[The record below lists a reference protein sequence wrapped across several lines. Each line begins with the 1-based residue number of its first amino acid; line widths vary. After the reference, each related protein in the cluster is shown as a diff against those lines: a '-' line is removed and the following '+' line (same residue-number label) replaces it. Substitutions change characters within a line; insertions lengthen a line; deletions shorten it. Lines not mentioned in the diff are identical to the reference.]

1 MTRRKPVNQDREALQ
16 AGAMDDGG
24 RCPFHPDA
32 AATVAKELDPFG
44 PAYLADPF
52 AVFARARQEG
62 RVFYSE
68 ELGQWLVTR
77 YDDIR
82 AVLRD
87 TRHYSADN
95 ATKPLQPL
103 PPEALAALARAD
115 FRPRRVLVDND
126 PPDHVRIRRH
136 VNKAFNAR
144 RLQLLEP
151 DIRELARRHIAGFPA
166 AGEIDF
172 VRALAWP
179 LPALVIFR
187 LFGVP
192 EDRLELIKRGSR
204 DRVTLTDGKAAGA
217 ELQQAAE
224 GVGAFFA
231 YCREI
236 ITDRLADLRDDFPS
250 DLIRS
255 GQGDET
261 APDFDELVTIMY
273 SILFAGHETT
283 TGFLTHLMRR
293 CLGEPGLWARLRA
306 NRDLIPVVV
315 EEVLRL
321 DPPVINWQRRTKE
334 EVQIGGTVIPADAEI
349 LLLLGSANHDAAA
362 FDHPDELDPDRANAH
377 AHLSFG
383 AGVHLCLGAPL
394 ARLEGRVVLEELLD
408 AFPEPGLPEQEL
420 PYRATL
426 KFWSPDRLLV
436 RPHGDLMNHGGS

>member
-1 MTRRKPVNQDREALQ
+1 MNQDRKALKE
-16 AGAMDDGG
+16 AGAMNGATDDGG
-24 RCPFHPDA
+24 RCPFPADSA
-32 AATVAKELDPFG
+32 APGPASPVAKELDPFG

-52 AVFARARQEG
+52 AVFARARHEG

-151 DIRELARRHIAGFPA
+151 DIRELARRHIAAFA
-166 AGEIDF
+166 DASEIDF

-236 ITDRLADLRDDFPS
+236 ITDRMGDLRDDFPS

-293 CLGEPGLWARLRA
+293 CLAEPGLWARLRA
-306 NRDLIPVVV
+306 NRDLVPAVV

-321 DPPVINWQRRTKE
+321 DPPVINWQRRAKE
-334 EVQIGGTVIPADAEI
+334 DVRIGDTVVPADAEI
-349 LLLLGSANHDAAA
+349 LLLLGSGNHDEAA

-377 AHLSFG
+377 SHLSFG

-408 AFPEPGLPEQEL
+408 AFPGPSLPEQEL

-426 KFWSPDRLLV
+426 KFWNPERLLI
-436 RPHGDLMNHGGS
+436 RPHGDA

>member
-1 MTRRKPVNQDREALQ
+1 MDDKMDDRE
-16 AGAMDDGG
+16 
-24 RCPFHPDA
+24 RCPFRADDSAPVLA
-32 AATVAKELDPFG
+32 NTVAKELDPFG
-44 PAYLADPF
+44 PSYLADPF
-52 AVFARARQEG
+52 AVFARARSEG

-77 YDDIR
+77 YEDIR

-87 TRHYSADN
+87 TKHYSADN
-95 ATKPLQPL
+95 ATKPLRPL
-103 PPEALAALARAD
+103 PEEALAELARAD

-151 DIRELARRHIAGFPA
+151 DIRELARRYIAAFA
-166 AGEIDF
+166 DAGEIDF
-172 VRALAWP
+172 VAALAWP

-204 DRVTLTDGKAAGA
+204 DRVTLTDGKAASA
-217 ELQQAAE
+217 ELRRAAE

-236 ITDRLADLRDDFPS
+236 ITDRMANLRDDFPS

-293 CLGEPGLWARLRA
+293 CLAEPGLWSRLRE
-306 NRDLIPVVV
+306 NRDLIPAMV

-321 DPPVINWQRRTKE
+321 DPPVINWQRRAKE
-334 EVQIGGTVIPADAEI
+334 EVRIGDTVIPADAEI
-349 LLLLGSANHDAAA
+349 LLLLGSANHDEAA

-377 AHLSFG
+377 SHLSFG

-408 AFPEPGLPEQEL
+408 AFPEPSLPEQEL

-426 KFWSPDRLLV
+426 KFWNPERLLI
-436 RPHGDLMNHGGS
+436 RPHGDA

>member
-1 MTRRKPVNQDREALQ
+1 MDDKMDDRE
-16 AGAMDDGG
+16 
-24 RCPFHPDA
+24 RCPFRADDSA
-32 AATVAKELDPFG
+32 TVLANTVAKELDPFG
-44 PAYLADPF
+44 PSYLADPF
-52 AVFARARQEG
+52 AVFARARSEG

-77 YDDIR
+77 YEDIR

-87 TRHYSADN
+87 TKHYSADN
-95 ATKPLQPL
+95 ATKPLRPL
-103 PPEALAALARAD
+103 PEEALAELARAD

-151 DIRELARRHIAGFPA
+151 DIRELARRYIAAFA
-166 AGEIDF
+166 DAGEIDF
-172 VRALAWP
+172 VAALAWP

-204 DRVTLTDGKAAGA
+204 DRVTLTDGKAASA
-217 ELQQAAE
+217 ELRRAAE

-236 ITDRLADLRDDFPS
+236 ITDRMANLRDDFPS

-293 CLGEPGLWARLRA
+293 CLAEPGLWSRLRE
-306 NRDLIPVVV
+306 NRDLIPAMV

-321 DPPVINWQRRTKE
+321 DPPVINWQRRAKE
-334 EVQIGGTVIPADAEI
+334 EVRIGDTVIPADAEI
-349 LLLLGSANHDAAA
+349 LLLLGSANHDEAA
-362 FDHPDELDPDRANAH
+362 FDHADELDLDRANASS
-377 AHLSFG
+377 HLSFG

-408 AFPEPGLPEQEL
+408 RFPEPSLPEQEL
-420 PYRATL
+420 PFRPTL
-426 KFWSPDRLLV
+426 KFWNPERLLV
-436 RPHGDLMNHGGS
+436 SLHGES

>member
-1 MTRRKPVNQDREALQ
+1 
-16 AGAMDDGG
+16 MDDTRDDRD
-24 RCPFHPDA
+24 RCPFRPDGA
-32 AATVAKELDPFG
+32 EPAVAKELDPFG
-44 PAYLADPF
+44 PAYLAGPF
-52 AVFARARQEG
+52 AVFARARREG

-68 ELGQWLVTR
+68 ELDQWLVTR
-77 YDDIR
+77 YEDIR

-87 TRHYSADN
+87 TKRYSADN

-103 PPEALAALARAD
+103 PQAALEALARAD

-126 PPDHVRIRRH
+126 PPNHVRIRRH

-151 DIRELARRHIAGFPA
+151 DIRELARRHIATFA
-166 AGEIDF
+166 DADEIDF

-204 DRVTLTDGKAAGA
+204 DRVTITDGKASGE
-217 ELQQAAE
+217 ELQRAAE

-236 ITDRLADLRDDFPS
+236 ITDRMANLRDDFPS

-255 GQGDET
+255 GLGDET

-293 CLGEPGLWARLRA
+293 CLAEPGLWARLRA
-306 NRDLIPVVV
+306 NRDLIPAVV

-321 DPPVINWQRRTKE
+321 DPPVINWQRRAKE
-334 EVQIGGTVIPADAEI
+334 EVRIGDTVIPADAEI
-349 LLLLGSANHDAAA
+349 LLLLGSANRDEAA
-362 FDHPDELDPDRANAH
+362 FERPDELDLDRANAH
-377 AHLSFG
+377 SHLSFG

-394 ARLEGRVVLEELLD
+394 ARLEGQVVLEELLD
-408 AFPEPGLPEQEL
+408 SFPHPSLPEQEL
-420 PYRATL
+420 PFRATL
-426 KFWSPDRLLV
+426 KFWNPERLLV
-436 RPHGDLMNHGGS
+436 RLQGES

>member
-1 MTRRKPVNQDREALQ
+1 MTMDDT
-16 AGAMDDGG
+16 MDDGE
-24 RCPFHPDA
+24 RCPVHAGGA
-32 AATVAKELDPFG
+32 APVLADTVAKELDPFG

-52 AVFARARQEG
+52 AVFARARREG

-95 ATKPLQPL
+95 ATKPLRPL

-151 DIRELARRHIAGFPA
+151 DIRELARRHIAAFDA

-192 EDRLELIKRGSR
+192 EDRLELVKRGSR
-204 DRVTLTDGKAAGA
+204 DRVTLTDGKASGE

-236 ITDRLADLRDDFPS
+236 ITDRMADLGDDFPS

-255 GQGDET
+255 GQGDDT

-293 CLGEPGLWARLRA
+293 CLAEPGLWARLRA
-306 NRDLIPVVV
+306 DRSLIPAVV

-321 DPPVINWQRRTKE
+321 DPPVINWQRRAKE
-334 EVQIGGTVIPADAEI
+334 DVLIGDTLVPADAEI
-349 LLLLGSANHDAAA
+349 LLLLGSANRDEAA
-362 FDHPDELDPDRANAH
+362 FDHPDDLDPDRANAH
-377 AHLSFG
+377 SHLSFG

-408 AFPEPGLPEQEL
+408 AFPQPSLPEQEL
-420 PYRATL
+420 QFRATL
-426 KFWSPDRLLV
+426 KFWNPEGLLI
-436 RPHGDLMNHGGS
+436 RPHGDA

>member
-1 MTRRKPVNQDREALQ
+1 MDDRE
-16 AGAMDDGG
+16 G
-24 RCPFHPDA
+24 CPFH
-32 AATVAKELDPFG
+32 AKELDPFG
-44 PAYLADPF
+44 PAYLAGPY
-52 AVFARARQEG
+52 AVFARARREG

-87 TRHYSADN
+87 TRRYSADN
-95 ATKPLQPL
+95 ATKPLRPL
-103 PPEALAALARAD
+103 PPEALAALAAAD

-151 DIRELARRHIAGFPA
+151 DIRELARRHIAGFA
-166 AGEIDF
+166 DASEIDF

-204 DRVTLTDGKAAGA
+204 DRVTLTDGKAAGE
-217 ELQQAAE
+217 ELRQAAE
-224 GVGAFFA
+224 GVGAFFG

-236 ITDRLADLRDDFPS
+236 ITDRLAGLRDDFPS

-293 CLGEPGLWARLRA
+293 CLAEPGLWARLRA
-306 NRDLIPVVV
+306 NRELIPGVV

-321 DPPVINWQRRTKE
+321 DPPVINWQRRAKE
-334 EVQIGGTVIPADAEI
+334 DVRIGGTDIPADAEI
-349 LLLLGSANHDAAA
+349 LLLLGSGNHDEAA
-362 FDHPDELDPDRANAH
+362 FEHADELDPDRANAH
-377 AHLSFG
+377 SHLSFG

-408 AFPEPGLPEQEL
+408 AFPRPSLPEQQL
-420 PYRATL
+420 AFRATL
-426 KFWSPDRLLV
+426 KFWNPEGLLI
-436 RPHGDLMNHGGS
+436 RPHGDA

>member
-1 MTRRKPVNQDREALQ
+1 
-16 AGAMDDGG
+16 MDDPTKNPGH
-24 RCPFHPDA
+24 CPFRAEGPA
-32 AATVAKELDPFG
+32 QVAKELDPFG
-44 PAYLADPF
+44 PAYLADPY
-52 AVFARARQEG
+52 AVFARAREAG

-87 TRHYSADN
+87 TRRFSADN
-95 ATKPLQPL
+95 ATKPLRPL
-103 PPEALAALARAD
+103 PPEAVAALARAD

-136 VNKAFNAR
+136 VNRAFNAR
-144 RLQLLEP
+144 RLLLLEP
-151 DIRELARRHIAGFPA
+151 DIRELAQRHIAAFG
-166 AGEIDF
+166 GRDEIDF
-172 VRALAWP
+172 VRELAWP

-204 DRVTLTDGKAAGA
+204 DRVTLTDGKAEGA
-217 ELQQAAE
+217 ELRRAAE

-236 ITDRLADLRDDFPS
+236 ITDRMADLRDDFPS

-255 GQGDET
+255 GQADET

-293 CLGEPGLWARLRA
+293 CLTEPGLWQRLRA
-306 NRDLIPVVV
+306 DRGLVPQVV

-334 EVQIGGTVIPADAEI
+334 AVRIGDTDIPADSEI
-349 LLLLGSANHDAAA
+349 LLLLGSANHDAAV
-362 FDHPDELDPDRANAH
+362 FDHPDDLDPARPNSQ

-408 AFPEPGLPEQEL
+408 RFPGPHLPAQQLEFR
-420 PYRATL
+420 PTL
-426 KFWSPDRLLV
+426 KFWNPERLLV
-436 RPHGDLMNHGGS
+436 RLHGA

>member
-1 MTRRKPVNQDREALQ
+1 MTEEADP
-16 AGAMDDGG
+16 MDDPMDGG
-24 RCPFHPDA
+24 ERCPFRPDGPA
-32 AATVAKELDPFG
+32 AVATELDPFG

-52 AVFARARQEG
+52 AVFTRARREG
-62 RVFYSE
+62 RVYYSE
-68 ELGQWLVTR
+68 ELDQWLVTR

-87 TRHYSADN
+87 TRRYSADN

-103 PPEALAALARAD
+103 PPAALEALARAD
-115 FRPRRVLVDND
+115 FRPQRVLVDND
-126 PPDHVRIRRH
+126 PPNHVRIRRH

-151 DIRELARRHIAGFPA
+151 DIRELARRHIAAFPDT
-166 AGEIDF
+166 GEIDF

-236 ITDRLADLRDDFPS
+236 ITDRMANLRDDFPS

-255 GQGDET
+255 GAGDET

-293 CLGEPGLWARLRA
+293 CLAEQGLWARLRA
-306 NRDLIPVVV
+306 NRDLVPAVV

-321 DPPVINWQRRTKE
+321 DPPVINWQRRAKE
-334 EVQIGGTVIPADAEI
+334 EVRIGDTVIPADAEI
-349 LLLLGSANHDAAA
+349 LLLLGSGNRDAAA
-362 FDHPDELDPDRANAH
+362 FERPDEIDLDRANAH
-377 AHLSFG
+377 SHLSFG
-383 AGVHLCLGAPL
+383 AGAHLCLGAPL
-394 ARLEGRVVLEELLD
+394 ARLEGQVVLEELLD
-408 AFPEPGLPEQEL
+408 TFPHPSLPEQEL
-420 PYRATL
+420 PFRATL
-426 KFWSPDRLLV
+426 KFWNPERLLV
-436 RPHGDLMNHGGS
+436 RLQGEP

>member
-1 MTRRKPVNQDREALQ
+1 VNQDREALRE
-16 AGAMDDGG
+16 AGAAGDGG
-24 RCPFHPDA
+24 RCPFHPDSA
-32 AATVAKELDPFG
+32 APVLANPVAKELDPFG

-52 AVFARARQEG
+52 VVFARARQDG
-62 RVFYSE
+62 RVFYSD
-68 ELGQWLVTR
+68 ELGQWLLTR

-151 DIRELARRHIAGFPA
+151 DIRELARRHIADFPA

-172 VRALAWP
+172 VRTLAWP

-236 ITDRLADLRDDFPS
+236 ITDRLVNLRDDFPS

-306 NRDLIPVVV
+306 NRDLIPGVV

-334 EVQIGGTVIPADAEI
+334 EVQIGDTVIPADAEI
-349 LLLLGSANHDAAA
+349 LLLLGSANRDAAA

-408 AFPEPGLPEQEL
+408 AFPAPDLPQQEL

-426 KFWSPDRLLV
+426 KFWNPERLLI
-436 RPHGDLMNHGGS
+436 RPHGAGS

>member
-1 MTRRKPVNQDREALQ
+1 MTEEADP
-16 AGAMDDGG
+16 MDDPTENSG
-24 RCPFHPDA
+24 RCPFRADGPA
-32 AATVAKELDPFG
+32 AVAKELDPFG

-52 AVFARARQEG
+52 PVFARARREG
-62 RVFYSE
+62 RVYYSE
-68 ELGQWLVTR
+68 ELDQWLVTR
-77 YDDIR
+77 YEDIR

-87 TRHYSADN
+87 TKRYSADN

-103 PPEALAALARAD
+103 PPAALEALARAD

-126 PPDHVRIRRH
+126 PPNHVRIRRH

-151 DIRELARRHIAGFPA
+151 DIRELARRHIAAFPDT
-166 AGEIDF
+166 GEIDF

-236 ITDRLADLRDDFPS
+236 ITDRMADLRDDFPS

-255 GQGDET
+255 GAGDET

-293 CLGEPGLWARLRA
+293 CLAEPGLWARLRA
-306 NRDLIPVVV
+306 NRDLVPAVV

-321 DPPVINWQRRTKE
+321 DPPVINWQRRAKE
-334 EVQIGGTVIPADAEI
+334 EVRIGDTVIPADAEI
-349 LLLLGSANHDAAA
+349 LLLLGSGNRDEAA
-362 FDHPDELDPDRANAH
+362 FERPDEIDLDRANAH
-377 AHLSFG
+377 SHLSFG
-383 AGVHLCLGAPL
+383 AGAHLCLGAPL
-394 ARLEGRVVLEELLD
+394 ARLEGQVVLDELLD
-408 AFPEPGLPEQEL
+408 TFPHPSLPEQEL
-420 PYRATL
+420 PFRATL
-426 KFWSPDRLLV
+426 KFWNPERLLV
-436 RPHGDLMNHGGS
+436 NLRSES

>member
-1 MTRRKPVNQDREALQ
+1 
-16 AGAMDDGG
+16 MDDKTDDDG
-24 RCPFHPDA
+24 RCPFHADA
-32 AATVAKELDPFG
+32 AAVVAKELDPFG
-44 PAYLADPF
+44 PAYLADPY
-52 AVFARARQEG
+52 AVFARARGEG

-151 DIRELARRHIAGFPA
+151 DIRELARRHIAAFGDES
-166 AGEIDF
+166 EIDF

-204 DRVTLTDGKAAGA
+204 DRVTLTDGKAGGE
-217 ELQQAAE
+217 ELQRAAE
-224 GVGAFFA
+224 GVGAFFG

-293 CLGEPGLWARLRA
+293 CLAEPGLWARLRE
-306 NRDLIPVVV
+306 NRELIPAVV

-321 DPPVINWQRRTKE
+321 DPPVINWQRRAKE
-334 EVQIGGTVIPADAEI
+334 DVQIGDTVIPADAEI
-349 LLLLGSANHDAAA
+349 LLLLGSANHDEAA
-362 FDHPDELDPDRANAH
+362 FERADQLDPDRANAH

-408 AFPEPGLPEQEL
+408 AFPRPSLPEQRL
-420 PYRATL
+420 PFRATL
-426 KFWSPDRLLV
+426 KFWNPERLLI
-436 RPHGDLMNHGGS
+436 RPHGGS

>member
-1 MTRRKPVNQDREALQ
+1 
-16 AGAMDDGG
+16 MDDKTDDGA
-24 RCPFHPDA
+24 RCPFHPGP
-32 AATVAKELDPFG
+32 ATAGTATAVAKELDPFG
-44 PAYLADPF
+44 PVYLDDPF
-52 AVFARARQEG
+52 AVFERARREG
-62 RVFYSE
+62 RVFYSQ
-68 ELGQWLVTR
+68 ELDQWLVTR
-77 YDDIR
+77 YEDIR

-95 ATKPLQPL
+95 ATKPLQPW
-103 PPEALAALARAD
+103 PPEVLAALGRAG

-126 PPDHVRIRRH
+126 PPNHVRIRRH

-144 RLQLLEP
+144 RLRLLEP
-151 DIRELARRHIAGFPA
+151 DIRELARRHIELLAREEEA
-166 AGEIDF
+166 DF
-172 VRALAWP
+172 VRVLAWP

-192 EDRLELIKRGSR
+192 EDKLELIKRGSR
-204 DRVTLTDGKAAGA
+204 DRVTLTDGKASGP
-217 ELQQAAE
+217 ELERAAE

-236 ITDRLADLRDDFPS
+236 ITDRMADLRDDFPS

-293 CLGEPGLWARLRA
+293 CLSEPGLWARLREH
-306 NRDLIPVVV
+306 RELIPAVV

-321 DPPVINWQRRTKE
+321 DPPVMNWQRRAKE
-334 EVQIGGTVIPADAEI
+334 EVQIGDTVIPADAEI
-349 LLLLGSANHDAAA
+349 LLLLGSANHDEDA
-362 FDHPDELDPDRANAH
+362 FADADQLDPDRANAA

-394 ARLEGRVVLEELLD
+394 ARLEGQVVLEELLD
-408 AFPEPGLPEQEL
+408 AFPQPELPEQEL
-420 PYRATL
+420 PFRATL
-426 KFWSPDRLLV
+426 KFWNPERLLV
-436 RPHGDLMNHGGS
+436 RPHGAA

>member
-1 MTRRKPVNQDREALQ
+1 
-16 AGAMDDGG
+16 MDDQPDDAG
-24 RCPFHPDA
+24 RCPFHADA
-32 AATVAKELDPFG
+32 AAPAVSEALAKELDPFG
-44 PAYLADPF
+44 PAYLADPY
-52 AVFARARQEG
+52 AVFARARDEG

-68 ELGQWLVTR
+68 ELDQWLVTR

-87 TRHYSADN
+87 TKHYSADN

-151 DIRELARRHIAGFPA
+151 DIRELARRHIADLAEAGD
-166 AGEIDF
+166 GEIDF
-172 VRALAWP
+172 VRALAYP

-204 DRVTLTDGKAAGA
+204 DRVTMTDGKAAGP
-217 ELQQAAE
+217 ELQRAAE

-293 CLGEPGLWARLRA
+293 CLAEPGLWARLRA
-306 NRDLIPVVV
+306 DRELIPVVV

-321 DPPVINWQRRTKE
+321 DPPVINWQRRAKE

-362 FDHPDELDPDRANAH
+362 FERPDELDPDRPNAH
-377 AHLSFG
+377 SHLSFG

-408 AFPEPGLPEQEL
+408 AFPQPSLPEQKL
-420 PYRATL
+420 PFRATL
-426 KFWSPDRLLV
+426 KFWNPERLLI
-436 RPHGDLMNHGGS
+436 RPHGAA

>member
-1 MTRRKPVNQDREALQ
+1 
-16 AGAMDDGG
+16 MDDEMDDRG
-24 RCPFHPDA
+24 RCPFHSGGSA
-32 AATVAKELDPFG
+32 EIAKALDPFG

-52 AVFARARQEG
+52 AVFAQARQEG

-68 ELGQWLVTR
+68 ELDQWLVTR

-87 TRHYSADN
+87 TKHYSADN

-103 PPEALAALARAD
+103 PPEALAALAKAD

-136 VNKAFNAR
+136 VNRAFNAR
-144 RLQLLEP
+144 RLLLLEP
-151 DIRELARRHIAGFPA
+151 DIRELAKRHIDAFA
-166 AGEIDF
+166 ERDEIDF
-172 VRALAWP
+172 VRDLAWP

-192 EDRLELIKRGSR
+192 EDRLQLIKRGSR
-204 DRVTLTDGKAAGA
+204 DRVTLTDGKAEGD
-217 ELQQAAE
+217 ELQRAAE

-236 ITDRLADLRDDFPS
+236 ITDRMANLRDDFPS

-255 GQGDET
+255 GRGDET

-293 CLGEPGLWARLRA
+293 CLAEPGLWRRLRE
-306 NRDLIPVVV
+306 NRDLVPAMV

-334 EVQIGGTVIPADAEI
+334 EVRIGDTVIPADAEI
-349 LLLLGSANHDAAA
+349 LLLLGSANRDHAA
-362 FDHPDELDPDRANAH
+362 FERADEVDLGRANSQS
-377 AHLSFG
+377 HLSFG
-383 AGVHLCLGAPL
+383 AGEHLCLGAPL
-394 ARLEGRVVLEELLD
+394 ARLEGRVVLGELLD
-408 AFPEPGLPEQEL
+408 RFPEPSLPEQEL
-420 PYRATL
+420 QFRTTL
-426 KFWSPDRLLV
+426 KFWNPERLLV
-436 RPHGDLMNHGGS
+436 RPRGGR

>member
-1 MTRRKPVNQDREALQ
+1 
-16 AGAMDDGG
+16 MDDTTDGGG
-24 RCPFHPDA
+24 RCPFRGDGSA
-32 AATVAKELDPFG
+32 VVAKELDPFG

-52 AVFARARQEG
+52 AVFARARRDG

-77 YDDIR
+77 YEDIR

-95 ATKPLQPL
+95 ATKPLRPW

-115 FRPRRVLVDND
+115 FRPRHVLADND

-151 DIRELARRHIAGFPA
+151 DIRELARRHVDALAA
-166 AGEIDF
+166 AGDETDF
-172 VRALAWP
+172 VRTLAWP

-192 EDRLELIKRGSR
+192 EDKLELIKRGSR
-204 DRVTLTDGKAAGA
+204 DRVTLTDGKAEGR
-217 ELQQAAE
+217 ELERAAE

-236 ITDRLADLRDDFPS
+236 VADRMANPRDDFPS

-293 CLGEPGLWARLRA
+293 CLAEPGLWARLRA
-306 NRDLIPVVV
+306 DRDQIPAVV

-321 DPPVINWQRRTKE
+321 DPPVINWQRRAKE
-334 EVQIGGTVIPADAEI
+334 EVRIGGTVIPAGAEI
-349 LLLLGSANHDAAA
+349 LLLLGSANHDEAA

-408 AFPEPGLPEQEL
+408 AFPRPSLPEQQL
-420 PYRATL
+420 PFRATL
-426 KFWSPDRLLV
+426 KFWNPERLLI
-436 RPHGDLMNHGGS
+436 RPHGAG

>member
-1 MTRRKPVNQDREALQ
+1 
-16 AGAMDDGG
+16 MDDTMNNGG
-24 RCPFHPDA
+24 RCPFHA
-32 AATVAKELDPFG
+32 EGSAQLAKDLDPFG
-44 PAYLADPF
+44 PAYLADPY
-52 AVFARARQEG
+52 AVFARARDDG
-62 RVFYSE
+62 RVFYNE
-68 ELGQWLVTR
+68 DLNQWIVTR

-87 TRHYSADN
+87 TRRYSADN
-95 ATKPLQPL
+95 ATKPLRPL
-103 PPEALAALARAD
+103 PPAAVAALARAD

-136 VNKAFNAR
+136 VNRAFNAR
-144 RLQLLEP
+144 RLLLLEP
-151 DIRELARRHIAGFPA
+151 DIRELARRHIDAFAGRD
-166 AGEIDF
+166 EIEF
-172 VRALAWP
+172 VKDLAWP

-192 EDRLELIKRGSR
+192 EDKLELVKRGSR
-204 DRVTLTDGKAAGA
+204 DRVTMTDGKADSNV
-217 ELQQAAE
+217 LQRAAE
-224 GVGAFFA
+224 GVGAFFG

-236 ITDRLADLRDDFPS
+236 ITDRMGNLRDDFPS

-283 TGFLTHLMRR
+283 TGFLTHLVRR
-293 CLGEPGLWARLRA
+293 ALAEPGRWQHLRD
-306 NRDLIPVVV
+306 NRDLVPAMV

-334 EVQIGGTVIPADAEI
+334 EVRIGDTDIPADSEV
-349 LLLLGSANHDAAA
+349 LLLLGSANHDSAT
-362 FDHPDELDPDRANAH
+362 FDDPDGVDLQRANAA

-383 AGVHLCLGAPL
+383 AGEHLCLGAPL

-408 AFPEPGLPEQEL
+408 AFPAPSLPDQEL
-420 PYRATL
+420 QFRPTL
-426 KFWSPDRLLV
+426 KFWNPEGLRVRLA
-436 RPHGDLMNHGGS
+436 GGS